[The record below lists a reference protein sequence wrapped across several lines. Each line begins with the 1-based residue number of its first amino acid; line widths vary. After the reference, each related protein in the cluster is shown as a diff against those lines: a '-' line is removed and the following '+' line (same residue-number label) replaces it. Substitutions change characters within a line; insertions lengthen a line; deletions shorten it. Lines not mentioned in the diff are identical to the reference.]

1 MKILIAVPCFNE
13 FEDIKGTISN
23 LKKIN
28 KKINADICVF
38 DDGSTDKTLEILQ
51 QIKEISIIFTKQNN
65 GLSEVFNRIA
75 HYSKENEYD
84 FTIIF
89 DADNQYPHEE
99 IDSMLKFAKSENSD
113 IVLGVRNFKS
123 NNVFSKSK
131 NRLQILGSLAV
142 SSVLGLRIKD
152 ATTGFRLY
160 SSKAMENI
168 YSSNSFSYTIE
179 TLFYANK
186 MKFKISEYELA
197 NFFKTRDSRL
207 FSNNFEY
214 IKKTLKIL
222 LNSIFLYKPK
232 LFSYLYFIFLLPGLY
247 LCSRFFRNYI
257 LFGSYDGNIQS
268 LIVGSL
274 IITLSTLLLIS
285 LLVISSIKINLL
297 NVQKN
302 NYHPNFNKLNT

>member
-1 MKILIAVPCFNE
+1 MKILFAVPCFNE
-13 FEDIKGTISN
+13 FKDIKDTISN

-28 KKINADICVF
+28 KKIKADICVF
-38 DDGSTDKTLEILQ
+38 DDGSTDKTLEVIQ
-51 QIKEISIIFTKQNN
+51 KIKEITIIFTKQNN

-123 NNVFSKSK
+123 NNVFSKTK

-142 SSVLGLRIKD
+142 STVLGLRIKD

-186 MKFKISEYELA
+186 MKFKISQYNLA
-197 NFFKTRDSRL
+197 NFFKTRESRL

-214 IKKTLKIL
+214 IKNTLKIL

-232 LFSYLYFIFLLPGLY
+232 LFSYLYFIFLIPGLY
-247 LCSRFFRNYI
+247 LCSRFFRNYF
-257 LFGSYDGNIQS
+257 LYGSYDGNIQS
-268 LIVGSL
+268 LIIV
-274 IITLSTLLLIS
+274 
-285 LLVISSIKINLL
+285 
-297 NVQKN
+297 
-302 NYHPNFNKLNT
+302 

>member
-1 MKILIAVPCFNE
+1 MKILFAVPCFNE
-13 FEDIKGTISN
+13 FKDIKDTISN

-28 KKINADICVF
+28 KKIKADICVF
-38 DDGSTDKTLEILQ
+38 DDGSTDKTLEVLQ
-51 QIKEISIIFTKQNN
+51 KIKEITIIFTKQNN

-123 NNVFSKSK
+123 NNVFSKTK

-142 SSVLGLRIKD
+142 STVLGLRIKD

-179 TLFYANK
+179 TLFYAKK
-186 MKFKISEYELA
+186 MKFKISEYELV
-197 NFFKTRDSRL
+197 NFYKTRESRL

-214 IKKTLKIL
+214 IKNTLKIL

-232 LFSYLYFIFLLPGLY
+232 LFSYLYFIFLIPGLY
-247 LCSRFFRNYI
+247 LCSRFFRNYF
-257 LFGSYDGNIQS
+257 LYGSYDGNIQS
-268 LIVGSL
+268 LIIGSL
-274 IITLSTLLLIS
+274 IIILTTLIFVFLQ
-285 LLVISSIKINLL
+285 VISSIKINLL
-297 NVQKN
+297 NVQKS
-302 NYHPNFNKLNT
+302 NYHPIFNTLNT